1 MLTFYR
7 LLAWLPLSWLH
18 FLGRRLGL
26 LVYRLSP
33 TYAARLRENAQ
44 LAGYSGEAFVRA
56 AAASAGEGALEVP
69 KVWFRPDEALGRVVA
84 EGWDDVAA
92 AIAEGNGILFMTP
105 HIGCFEV
112 VARYYAQRG
121 GPLTVLYRP
130 PRKAWLSVLVEA
142 GRKGPNL
149 DTAPANLQ
157 GVRRLVRALRKGDA
171 IGILPDQVPG
181 NGEGVWA
188 PFFGKP
194 ASTMV
199 LPGRLASQTGAA
211 IVMAAGERLPGGKG
225 WKAHFVRVEGPM
237 PEGSEAQAAWVNA
250 ALEKIIRR
258 VPTQYLWGYNRYKTP
273 KGAEP
278 AEDPA
283 ETLSP

>member
-33 TYAARLRENAQ
+33 TYAERLRENAQ
-44 LAGYSGEAFVRA
+44 LAGYTGEAFVRA

-69 KVWFRPDEALGRVVA
+69 KVWFRPDEALSRVVA

-112 VARYYAQRG
+112 VARYYAHRG

-225 WKAHFVRVEGPM
+225 WKAHFVRVTGEM

-250 ALEKIIRR
+250 ALEKVIRR

-278 AEDPA
+278 ADDPA

>member
-33 TYAARLRENAQ
+33 TYAARLRENAA
-44 LAGYSGEAFVRA
+44 LAGFTGEKFARA
-56 AAASAGEGALEVP
+56 SAASAGEGALEVP
-69 KVWFRPDEALGRVVA
+69 KCWFRPDEALAKVQA

-92 AIAEGNGILFMTP
+92 AIAEGKGILFMTP
-105 HIGCFEV
+105 HIGCFEIA
-112 VARYYAQRG
+112 ARYYAHRG
-121 GPLTVLYRP
+121 GPITVLYRP
-130 PRKAWLSVLVEA
+130 PRKQWLSTLVEA

-188 PFFGKP
+188 PFFGRD
-194 ASTMV
+194 AFSMV
-199 LPGRLASQTGAA
+199 LPGRLAMQTGAA
-211 IVMAAGERLPGGKG
+211 VVLAAGERLPGGKG
-225 WKAHFVRVEGPM
+225 WRVHYLRLPGPV
-237 PEGSEAQAAWVNA
+237 PEGTEAQAAWVNA
-250 ALEKIIRR
+250 AMERIIQRA
-258 VPTQYLWGYNRYKTP
+258 PEQYLWGYNRYKKP
-273 KGAEP
+273 RAAEA
-278 AEDPA
+278 AEAAAADA
-283 ETLSP
+283 Q

>member
-1 MLTFYR
+1 M
-7 LLAWLPLSWLH
+7 
-18 FLGRRLGL
+18 

-33 TYAARLRENAQ
+33 IYAARLRENAER
-44 LAGYSGEAFVRA
+44 AGYPGETFARA

-69 KVWFRPDEALGRVVA
+69 HVWFRPDQALSAVVPEGWHHVEAALA
-84 EGWDDVAA
+84 EGK
-92 AIAEGNGILFMTP
+92 GILFLTP
-105 HIGCFEV
+105 HIGCFEIA
-112 VARYYAQRG
+112 ARYYAHRA

-181 NGEGVWA
+181 QGEGVWA
-188 PFFGKP
+188 PFFGRP

-211 IVMAAGERLPGGKG
+211 IVLAAGERLPGGKG
-225 WKAHFVRVEGPM
+225 WKVHFVRIQGDL

-250 ALEKIIRR
+250 EMERVIALA
-258 VPTQYLWGYNRYKTP
+258 PTQYLWGYNRYKTP
-273 KGAEP
+273 RSQAGSATPGDPGP
-278 AEDPA
+278 A
-283 ETLSP
+283 